1 MLYDMELATKE
12 ADMESKGGKG
22 NWRRA
27 GEGINDARDRIRRER
42 EENKRRLGVV

>member
-12 ADMESKGGKG
+12 ADMESKD

-27 GEGINDARDRIRRER
+27 GEGINDARDRLRRER